1 MTTASTTDAS
11 ATPLGSNLGGDQ
23 NRSDNPLSGIVWS
36 DPERMSGVPC
46 FAGTRV
52 PVQALFDYLE
62 GGDGLEIFLDDFEG
76 VTREQ
81 AIAVIECAREQLF
94 EGLIRS

>member
-1 MTTASTTDAS
+1 MTTSS
-11 ATPLGSNLGGDQ
+11 ATDMSAAPMRNALAGEQ
-23 NRSDNPLSGIVWS
+23 NRSGNPLSGIVWS
-36 DPERMSGVPC
+36 DPQRMSGVPC

-52 PVQALFDYLE
+52 PVQALFEYLE
-62 GGDGLEIFLDDFEG
+62 GGDGLETFLDDFEG

-81 AIAVIECAREQLF
+81 AIAVLEYCREKLF